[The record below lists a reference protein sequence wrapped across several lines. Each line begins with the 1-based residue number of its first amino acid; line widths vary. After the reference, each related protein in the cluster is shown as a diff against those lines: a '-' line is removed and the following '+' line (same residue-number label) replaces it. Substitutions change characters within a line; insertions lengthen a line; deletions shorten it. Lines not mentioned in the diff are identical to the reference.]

1 MFHSRPIS
9 CLIQLS
15 KCAVYNQFSLTIF
28 THFFFI
34 LPIEFTMMHLGQLH
48 RRVFN
53 FIRCWSLKMAKCFT
67 IAYNCKK
74 KTKQNTKW
82 KVKSSKTIMLFV
94 TGWLQ
99 ALTISYLIGSF
110 EIMMMPKDKFFLET
124 IVANK
129 SKISFPLAS
138 AVSWN

>member
-1 MFHSRPIS
+1 MFHSWPIS

-15 KCAVYNQFSLTIF
+15 KCAVYNQFSSTIF

-53 FIRCWSLKMAKCFT
+53 FIRCWSLKMAKRFT

-74 KTKQNTKW
+74 NKTKHEMKTVTQKTNKQTK
-82 KVKSSKTIMLFV
+82 KMR
-94 TGWLQ
+94 
-99 ALTISYLIGSF
+99 
-110 EIMMMPKDKFFLET
+110 ET
-124 IVANK
+124 K
-129 SKISFPLAS
+129 LDRKKI
-138 AVSWN
+138 N

>member
-1 MFHSRPIS
+1 MFHSRLIS

-53 FIRCWSLKMAKCFT
+53 FIRCWSLKMAKRFS

-74 KTKQNTKW
+74 NKTKQNTKW
-82 KVKSSKTIMLFV
+82 KRLHKKKQTKKMRETKLDRKKINKIWIVRKFAKSPEFLKHEFWQLLV
-94 TGWLQ
+94 TTVQWR
-99 ALTISYLIGSF
+99 
-110 EIMMMPKDKFFLET
+110 
-124 IVANK
+124 
-129 SKISFPLAS
+129 
-138 AVSWN
+138 

>member
-1 MFHSRPIS
+1 MFHSRLIS

-53 FIRCWSLKMAKCFT
+53 FIRCWSLKIAKRFS
-67 IAYNCKK
+67 IANYCKK
-74 KTKQNTKW
+74 QNKHEMKTVTQKKQTNKKKMREAKLDRK
-82 KVKSSKTIMLFV
+82 KV
-94 TGWLQ
+94 
-99 ALTISYLIGSF
+99 
-110 EIMMMPKDKFFLET
+110 
-124 IVANK
+124 N
-129 SKISFPLAS
+129 
-138 AVSWN
+138 

>member
-1 MFHSRPIS
+1 MFHSRLIS

-53 FIRCWSLKMAKCFT
+53 FIRCWSLKIAKRFS
-67 IAYNCKK
+67 IANNCKK
-74 KTKQNTKW
+74 QNKTKHEMKTVTQKKNKQKKCEKQNSTEKR
-82 KVKSSKTIMLFV
+82 
-94 TGWLQ
+94 
-99 ALTISYLIGSF
+99 
-110 EIMMMPKDKFFLET
+110 
-124 IVANK
+124 
-129 SKISFPLAS
+129 
-138 AVSWN
+138 